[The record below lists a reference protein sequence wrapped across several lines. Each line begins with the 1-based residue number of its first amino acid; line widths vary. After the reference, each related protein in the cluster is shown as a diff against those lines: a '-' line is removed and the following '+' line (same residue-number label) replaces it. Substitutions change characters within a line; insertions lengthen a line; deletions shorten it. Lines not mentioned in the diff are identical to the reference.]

1 LSLYS
6 VSSAVVAGLAGGAG
20 LPVRAAGAGV
30 VAVRAADLVSPVRQ
44 RQGGD
49 GRSALVAA
57 GAGKIRS
64 GELVAFCK
72 VVAVAPA
79 VVRRDGRVQAGGH
92 PGEHARL
99 GVLEEQLEGMVGSGV
114 IDELAVRVRLSGKV
128 TGRTRR
134 AMTTAFAL
142 RAILLMTLMPQAD
155 YTEVMTA
162 LVGDLAAVPWQRRYA
177 VPSPTVLSTWRAAV
191 GPQPLER
198 LQRMVLAA
206 SDAEHA
212 EHDLRAVF
220 VDELRVGAIDGSV
233 TRMPDTP
240 ANRER
245 FGSVGTKDDSAPY
258 PQLRDLLISDASTR
272 ATLGV
277 VSGPAGGDKA
287 EAEQKL
293 LDKALTDYRHVFTPD
308 RLWVLD
314 RNFPGVP
321 RIKRMLATGTHVLIR
336 VKSDIPLS
344 RVGGFASDGSY
355 LAEISGGGLALT
367 VRVIEYWVSVAGQQA
382 PELFCLITDLH
393 DDLTYPAEVLA
404 GAYRWRWDGSET
416 ALKEAKSAIT
426 GAGPSTGPI
435 FRSHSPALVTQEHAA
450 WITATELVRAVGR
463 VAARHATPA
472 AKGRRAGQRVHP
484 REISYTATRRTA
496 ISTIRGGHAT
506 ASLPHPTI
514 TANHHTAITAIGK
527 RRVQVDRN
535 RHRDH
540 KTKTRQPFPNAPR
553 SITTRTATAQITI
566 CGAPTAA

>member
-1 LSLYS
+1 
-6 VSSAVVAGLAGGAG
+6 
-20 LPVRAAGAGV
+20 V
-30 VAVRAADLVSPVRQ
+30 VAVRAADLVWPVRQ
-44 RQGGD
+44 RPGGD

-57 GAGKIRS
+57 GAGRIRT
-64 GELVAFCK
+64 GEQVVFCK

-92 PGEHARL
+92 LAEHARL
-99 GVLEEQLEGMVGSGV
+99 GVLEEQLDAMTEPGV
-114 IDELAVRVRLSGKV
+114 IDELAKTVRLSGKV

-134 AMTTAFAL
+134 AMTTAFVL
-142 RAILLMTLMPQAD
+142 RAVVLMTLMPEAD

-162 LVGDLAAVPWQRRYA
+162 LVGDLVDVPWQRRYA

-191 GPQPLER
+191 GPEPLER
-198 LQRMVLAA
+198 LQRRVLAA
-206 SDAEHA
+206 AHAEHE
-212 EHDLRAVF
+212 EHDLRAVH
-220 VDELRVGAIDGSV
+220 VGELRLGSIDGSV

-240 ANRER
+240 GNRER

-258 PQLRDLLISDASTR
+258 PQLRDLWISDASTR

-277 VSGPAGGDKA
+277 VTGPAGGDKA

-293 LDKALTDYRHVFTPD
+293 LDTALAEHPHLFTDD

-314 RNFPGVP
+314 RNFPGVA
-321 RIKRMLATGTHVLIR
+321 RIERMLATGTHVLIR
-336 VKSDIPLS
+336 VKSDIPLT
-344 RVGGFASDGSY
+344 RVGGFASDRSY
-355 LAEISGGGLALT
+355 LAEVSGGGATLT
-367 VRVIEYWVSVAGQQA
+367 LRVIEYLITVPGQET
-382 PELFCLITDLH
+382 PELFCLITDLL
-393 DDLTYPAEVLA
+393 DDLTYPAEALA

-416 ALKEAKSAIT
+416 ALREAKSAIT

-435 FRSHSPALVTQEHAA
+435 FRSQSPALIAQEHAA

-472 AKGRRAGQRVHP
+472 TKGRRAGAPVHP
-484 REISYTATRRTA
+484 REISFTATRRTA
-496 ISTIRGGHAT
+496 ISTIRGGYAT
-506 ASLPHPTI
+506 ASLPRSTI
-514 TANHHTAITAIGK
+514 TANYHTAVAGIGT

-553 SITTRTATAQITI
+553 TITTRTAPAQISI